1 MHDQPREY
9 KELIFNR
16 KELDFSPAT
25 VERLKR
31 AVLRK
36 IDCVAHAVCEPT
48 EDFQQAVQCGAVT
61 IGGAQTPGGD
71 KYIYL
76 KVQDQ
81 NFVVPYIDTH

>member
-1 MHDQPREY
+1 MYSGTSEV

-16 KELDFSPAT
+16 KEIDFSPAT
-25 VERLKR
+25 VDRLKR

-36 IDCVAHAVCEPT
+36 IDCVARAVCEPP
-48 EDFQQAVQCGAVT
+48 EVFQQAVQCGAVT
-61 IGGAQTPGGD
+61 IGGAEAPGGE

-76 KVQDQ
+76 KVHNQ

>member
-1 MHDQPREY
+1 MHDRPCEY

-16 KELDFSPAT
+16 KEIDFSPAT

-36 IDCVAHAVCEPT
+36 IESVAHAVCEPT
-48 EDFQQAVQCGAVT
+48 EVFRQAVQCGAVT
-61 IGGAQTPGGD
+61 IGGTQTPGGD